1 MRLPS
6 ADASQKA
13 KLRDEDFLPASG
25 RPPRGAFG
33 SHGTRAIVRWIEPFS
48 LMRTMYDIV
57 LSYSGV
63 STSDFGLDGTTSHDP
78 SG

>member
-1 MRLPS
+1 M
-6 ADASQKA
+6 
-13 KLRDEDFLPASG
+13 
-25 RPPRGAFG
+25 
-33 SHGTRAIVRWIEPFS
+33 VPFS

-63 STSDFGLDGTTSHDP
+63 STSDFGFDGTTSQVP